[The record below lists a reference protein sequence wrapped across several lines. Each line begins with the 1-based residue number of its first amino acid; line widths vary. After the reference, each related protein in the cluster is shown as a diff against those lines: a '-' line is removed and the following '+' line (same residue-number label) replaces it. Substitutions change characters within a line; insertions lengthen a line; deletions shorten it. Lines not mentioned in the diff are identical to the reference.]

1 MSEKKNVNVVVVRK
15 RLMYL
20 IVIALITAMIS
31 PLGTIVYTNY
41 VDRKNRHDWCELIVT
56 FSDSYR
62 QNPPET
68 PTAKR
73 VAELMEQRRESLGC
87 K

>member
-1 MSEKKNVNVVVVRK
+1 MTEKKTVNVVVVKK

-20 IVIALITAMIS
+20 VVITLITAMIS

-41 VDRKNRHDWCELIVT
+41 VDRKNRQEWCELIVT
-56 FSDSYR
+56 IDDAYTA
-62 QNPPET
+62 NPPENE
-68 PTAKR
+68 TAER
-73 VAELMEQRRESLGC
+73 FADLMHRRRESLGC